1 MTDIL
6 PLVILVIHR
15 KATKRHWQQNSLNVL
30 IMQSLSFTVP
40 GIVKSYWT
48 VVDGKDLANANQGC
62 LIFMTS
68 KILAQYHFNPQTV
81 HKGWMQLPGLKS
93 DISLERKPAISFNV
107 QQGSTPLLGKQN
119 LHVQRSTG
127 NCPWAPLISYLKL
140 FSDQFMALADNYVIF
155 SKI

>member
-15 KATKRHWQQNSLNVL
+15 KATKRHQQQNSLNVL
-30 IMQSLSFTVP
+30 IMQSFTVP

-48 VVDGKDLANANQGC
+48 VVDGGKDLANANQGC

-68 KILAQYHFNPQTV
+68 KMLAQYHFNPQTV

-93 DISLERKPAISFNV
+93 DIILERKPAVSFNV
-107 QQGSTPLLGKQN
+107 QQGLTPLLGKQN
-119 LHVQRSTG
+119 LHVQRSMG
-127 NCPWAPLISYLKL
+127 NCPWALLISCLKL
-140 FSDQFMALADNYVIF
+140 FSDQFMALADSFKSY
-155 SKI
+155 